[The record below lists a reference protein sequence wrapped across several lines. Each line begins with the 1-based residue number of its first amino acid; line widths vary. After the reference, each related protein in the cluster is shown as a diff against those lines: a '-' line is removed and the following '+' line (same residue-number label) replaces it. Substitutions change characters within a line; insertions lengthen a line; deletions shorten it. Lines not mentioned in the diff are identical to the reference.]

1 MNKPLSPETL
11 YIPVEQVAARFSVS
25 VDTIWRWCRKGVF
38 PKPYHPGGSSAR
50 WRVVEVEQ
58 YEHSMTADLMLVWEQ
73 DLSEFALNFRHAA

>member
-50 WRVVEVEQ
+50 WRVADIEQ
-58 YEHSMTADLMLVWEQ
+58 YEHSLTADLMLVWEQ
-73 DLSEFALNFRHAA
+73 YPSEFAMSFWHAA